1 MFSIDAAVGVGV
13 AAVEAATV
21 LVVGIVNMVEKRR
34 SGKGKRVMMMMRV
47 NSSPMMRW
55 RLWRWLR
62 LFCRCRRFLALL
74 ALVVSVLGR
83 FSQSLS

>member
-1 MFSIDAAVGVGV
+1 MFSVDAAADV
-13 AAVEAATV
+13 A
-21 LVVGIVNMVEKRR
+21 VGIVDMVEKRRR
-34 SGKGKRVMMMMRV
+34 SGKGKRTMRV

-62 LFCRCRRFLALL
+62 PCRRFLALL
-74 ALVVSVLGR
+74 ALVLPVLDR